1 MDAFLVSKF
10 VKDNLK
16 KNKKNSHKLKEHL
29 SSKKEAM
36 DPDTS
41 DVVNNNNVD
50 QIASSTFILM
60 LLINS
65 YAAYL
70 SWDCNTNYNYP
81 LLLKV
86 LFSFF
91 AFMFGSLYIVY
102 YVLFRFDTC
111 NSFSKYD
118 IN

>member
-1 MDAFLVSKF
+1 
-10 VKDNLK
+10 
-16 KNKKNSHKLKEHL
+16 
-29 SSKKEAM
+29 
-36 DPDTS
+36 
-41 DVVNNNNVD
+41 
-50 QIASSTFILM
+50 M

-70 SWDCNTNYNYP
+70 SWDCNTNNNYP

-91 AFMFGSLYIVY
+91 AFMFGSLYIIY

-111 NSFSKYD
+111 NSFFRF
-118 IN
+118 NNNE

>member
-16 KNKKNSHKLKEHL
+16 NYKKNSHKLKEHL

-36 DPDTS
+36 DPEVVANDKT
-41 DVVNNNNVD
+41 VNN
-50 QIASSTFILM
+50 IGSSTFILM

-70 SWDCNTNYNYP
+70 SWECNTNNNYP

-86 LFSFF
+86 LFAFF

-102 YVLFRFDTC
+102 YILFKFDDC
-111 NSFSKYD
+111 NQFPE
-118 IN
+118 IQ